1 MGETEQLVDA
11 AQKKAR
17 HLGEDLLED
26 LLALDKLS
34 GLITEDRDRRKAAI
48 AGIDALLEDVDASK
62 ALLAKLQRQL
72 QSEVELAKNR
82 QRESEAETEKSNA
95 REMEDTV
102 CPPHHSRDSSTAG
115 HASPRHRGTEEQQ
128 QLPAPDGAMWNSVK
142 RPVEF
147 QARQA
152 RSNYTLLAALPGL
165 NTEGLEIEL
174 NDDQSVLTIKGLCLP
189 TTRQAEQMQKK
200 LLMQLQRLARSSPQ
214 RFRQISTKLDK
225 LAVEAYTDFGE
236 GRFGTFSETF
246 RLPLDVDAERMRASF
261 ENGVLRITLPRR
273 ILHEARPMTA
283 RHPFGYQRSTGLW
296 GHPSFGW

>member
-1 MGETEQLVDA
+1 MYCQGIV
-11 AQKKAR
+11 AQK
-17 HLGEDLLED
+17 
-26 LLALDKLS
+26 
-34 GLITEDRDRRKAAI
+34 
-48 AGIDALLEDVDASK
+48 
-62 ALLAKLQRQL
+62 
-72 QSEVELAKNR
+72 
-82 QRESEAETEKSNA
+82 
-95 REMEDTV
+95 
-102 CPPHHSRDSSTAG
+102 
-115 HASPRHRGTEEQQ
+115 QQ
-128 QLPAPDGAMWNSVK
+128 QLPAPDGAMWKNVK

-147 QARQA
+147 QARQE

-189 TTRQAEQMQKK
+189 TTRQAEQMQKR

-261 ENGVLRITLPRR
+261 EDGVLRITLPRR

-283 RHPFGYQRSTGLW
+283 RHPFGHQRSTGLW
-296 GHPSFGW
+296 GRSSFGW